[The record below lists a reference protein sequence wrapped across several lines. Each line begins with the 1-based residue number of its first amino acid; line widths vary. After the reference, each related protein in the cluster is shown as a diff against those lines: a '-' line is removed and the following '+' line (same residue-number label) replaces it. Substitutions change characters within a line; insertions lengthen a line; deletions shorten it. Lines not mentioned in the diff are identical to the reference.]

1 MSGGDWGIIENG
13 EPLVGSGMLRDRM
26 QFAVLAVWMVLW
38 VCCASPAGTLR
49 LDKDQQWKPVSAE
62 GPDRFLLA
70 VAEAKELVNAGEVEA
85 ARDAFDALKQ
95 DFPEIAG
102 PDFGMFVKAELFY
115 CEGRFVKAARSYD
128 KLLTEY
134 SKSSLRQAALER
146 QFAIGSAYL
155 AGRKKVVLG
164 FIKLSGYAE
173 GVSIMEKVT
182 DRAGIDSPLGLEAAL
197 AVANSYEERQKH
209 EEAYLKWW
217 EVSLEYQTGQVG
229 RDALH
234 GMARCKHAA
243 YNKEPE
249 HKRHFYDASRLSTA
263 KSCYERLR
271 LLFPE
276 DAKEVGVD
284 EILRQINEQLAR
296 KQLSI
301 GQYYQAVGNRQAAIL
316 YYDMVVTDWP
326 GTEAAQTARE
336 LLAAA
341 RDTANDNQA
350 SGEK

>member
-1 MSGGDWGIIENG
+1 MEL
-13 EPLVGSGMLRDRM
+13 P
-26 QFAVLAVWMVLW
+26 VLAVWMVLW
-38 VCCASPAGTLR
+38 ACSASPAGTLR

-62 GPDRFLLA
+62 GPDKFLLA
-70 VAEAKELVNAGEVEA
+70 VAEAKELVNAGDIDA

-102 PDFGMFVKAELFY
+102 PDFDMFVKAELYY

-128 KLLTEY
+128 KLLTEHPKT
-134 SKSSLRQAALER
+134 SFRQAVLER

-164 FIKLSGYAE
+164 FIKLSGYSE
-173 GVSIMEKVT
+173 GVAIMEKVT
-182 DRAGIDSPLGLEAAL
+182 DRAGIESSLGLEAAL
-197 AVANSYEERQKH
+197 AVAKSFEERQKY

-217 EVSLEYQTGQVG
+217 EISLEWQTGEVG

-249 HKRHFYDASRLSTA
+249 HKRHLYDASRLSTA

-271 LLFPE
+271 LLFPK
-276 DAKEVGVD
+276 DAQEIGVD
-284 EILRQINEQLAR
+284 EILTQINEQLAR

-301 GQYYQAVGNRQAAIL
+301 GQYYQRVGNRQAATL
-316 YYDMVVTDWP
+316 YYDMVVTEWP
-326 GTEAAQTARE
+326 GTEAAQTANE
-336 LLAAA
+336 LLAAG
-341 RDTANDNQA
+341 RDTADDNQA
-350 SGEK
+350 SEEK

>member
-1 MSGGDWGIIENG
+1 
-13 EPLVGSGMLRDRM
+13 M
-26 QFAVLAVWMVLW
+26 QFAVLAVGMTLW
-38 VCCASPAGTLR
+38 VFPASLAGTLR
-49 LDKDQQWKPVSAE
+49 LGKDQQWKNVSAE
-62 GPDRFLLA
+62 GPDKFMLA
-70 VAEAKELVNAGEVEA
+70 VAEAKELVNAGEAEA
-85 ARDAFDALKQ
+85 AREAFDALKQ

-102 PDFGMFVKAELFY
+102 ADFDIFVKAELFY
-115 CEGRFVKAARSYD
+115 CEGKFVRAARSYD

-134 SKSSLRQAALER
+134 PRSSLRQAVLER
-146 QFAIGSAYL
+146 LFAIGSEYL

-173 GVSIMEKVT
+173 GVSILEKIT
-182 DRAGIDSPLGLEAAL
+182 DRAGIDSSLGLEAAL
-197 AVANSYEERQKH
+197 AVANSYEERQKY

-249 HKRHFYDASRLSTA
+249 HKRHLYDASRLSTA

-271 LLFPE
+271 LLFPK
-276 DAKEVGVD
+276 DAAAIGVD
-284 EILRQINEQLAR
+284 EILVQINEQLAR

-301 GQYYQAVGNRQAAIL
+301 GQYYQAVGNRQAANL

-326 GTEAAQTARE
+326 GTEAAQSAKE
-336 LLAAA
+336 LLAAG
-341 RDTANDNQA
+341 RDTANDDQT

>member
-1 MSGGDWGIIENG
+1 
-13 EPLVGSGMLRDRM
+13 MLRDRM
-26 QFAVLAVWMVLW
+26 QFAVLAVGMTLW
-38 VCCASPAGTLR
+38 VFPASLAGTLR
-49 LDKDQQWKPVSAE
+49 LGKDQQWKNVSAE
-62 GPDRFLLA
+62 GPDKFMLA
-70 VAEAKELVNAGEVEA
+70 VAEAKELVNAGEAEA
-85 ARDAFDALKQ
+85 AREAFDALKQ

-102 PDFGMFVKAELFY
+102 ADFDIFVKAELFY
-115 CEGRFVKAARSYD
+115 CEGKFVRAARSYD

-134 SKSSLRQAALER
+134 PRSSLRQAVLER
-146 QFAIGSAYL
+146 LFAIGSEYL

-173 GVSIMEKVT
+173 GVSILEKIT
-182 DRAGIDSPLGLEAAL
+182 DRAGIDSSLGLEAAL
-197 AVANSYEERQKH
+197 AVANSYEERQKY

-249 HKRHFYDASRLSTA
+249 HKRHLYDASRLSTA

-271 LLFPE
+271 LLFPK
-276 DAKEVGVD
+276 DAAAIGVD
-284 EILRQINEQLAR
+284 EILVQINEQLAR

-301 GQYYQAVGNRQAAIL
+301 GQYYQAVGNRQAANL

-326 GTEAAQTARE
+326 GTEAAQSAKE
-336 LLAAA
+336 LLAAG
-341 RDTANDNQA
+341 RDTANDDQT

>member
-1 MSGGDWGIIENG
+1 
-13 EPLVGSGMLRDRM
+13 M
-26 QFAVLAVWMVLW
+26 QFTVLAVWMVVW
-38 VCCASPAGTLR
+38 ACSTSPADTLR
-49 LDKDQQWKPVSAE
+49 LDKDQEWRPVSTQ

-85 ARDAFDALKQ
+85 AREVLDALKQ

-102 PDFGMFVKAELFY
+102 PDFEIFVKAELYY

-128 KLLTEY
+128 KLLTEHP
-134 SKSSLRQAALER
+134 KSSLRQAALER

-164 FIKLSGYAE
+164 FIKLKGYAE
-173 GVSIMEKVT
+173 GVAIMEKIT

-197 AVANSYEERQKH
+197 AAANSCEERQKY

-217 EVSLEYQTGQVG
+217 EISLEWQTGQVG

-234 GMARCKHAA
+234 GMARCKRAA

-249 HKRHFYDASRLSTA
+249 HKRPFYDASRLSTA

-271 LLFPE
+271 LLYPK
-276 DAKEVGVD
+276 DAEEIGVD
-284 EILRQINEQLAR
+284 EILRQINEQLAQ

-301 GQYYQAVGNRQAAIL
+301 GQYYQAVGNRQAANL

-326 GTEAAQTARE
+326 DTEAAQSAKE
-336 LLAAA
+336 LLAAG
-341 RDTANDNQA
+341 RDTANDDQT